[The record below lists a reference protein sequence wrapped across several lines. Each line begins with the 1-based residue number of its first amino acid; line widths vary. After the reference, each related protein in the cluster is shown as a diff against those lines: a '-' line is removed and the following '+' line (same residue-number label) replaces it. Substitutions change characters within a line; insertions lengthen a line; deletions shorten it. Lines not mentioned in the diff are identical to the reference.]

1 MSLSIPTLSVDG
13 WITALDKKADTIL
26 ANFIVTNE
34 SQTNLHKSSITS
46 LPAIIAKCSERQMEL
61 KDQVTAALEQLF
73 GTYFE
78 RADIQVDINVDPDGT
93 GNTSVLGIRMDVRVT
108 SGDQVYSLGRLIRTA
123 NSRILS
129 IIDVRNINTA

>member
-1 MSLSIPTLSVDG
+1 MSLSVPTLSADG
-13 WITALDKKADTIL
+13 WITALDKKADTII
-26 ANFIVTNE
+26 ANFLVTNE
-34 SQTNLHKSSITS
+34 SQTNLHKTSITS

-78 RADIQVDINVDPDGT
+78 RADVQVDINTDPDGT

-108 SGDQVYSLGRLIRTA
+108 SGDKVYSLGRLIRTS

-129 IIDVRNINTA
+129 IIDVRNINIT